1 MSVNKLAEHLYDT
14 FWQRNGVIVPA
25 FDEQAVA
32 IIKMWTNIA
41 LSALD
46 FKEETL

>member
-14 FWQRNGVIVPA
+14 FWQRNGVKTPPPL
-25 FDEQAVA
+25 DEQATA

-41 LSALD
+41 LSAID
-46 FKEETL
+46 FKENK

>member
-1 MSVNKLAEHLYDT
+1 VSVNKLAEHLYTT
-14 FWQRNGVIVPA
+14 FWQRNGVKNPSP
-25 FDEQAVA
+25 FGEQATA

-46 FKEETL
+46 FKEDK